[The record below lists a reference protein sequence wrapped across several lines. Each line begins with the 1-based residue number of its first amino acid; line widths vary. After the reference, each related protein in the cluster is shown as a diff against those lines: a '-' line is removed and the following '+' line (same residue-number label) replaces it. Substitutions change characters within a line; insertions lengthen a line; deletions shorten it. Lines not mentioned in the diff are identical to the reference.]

1 MRGIPAGGGA
11 RRGSDPRETSLIF
24 PPEIAEVLLQAKK
37 PAGTGGKM
45 DRKEYEEL
53 LIVIEQ
59 TIETSVSMG
68 AEHLRGY
75 DRDTHLH
82 GLGVLEKT
90 VKIPDRLYNNSD
102 IDSGDRYLD
111 AIDRLCGDC
120 CKGRIPEDT

>member
-1 MRGIPAGGGA
+1 
-11 RRGSDPRETSLIF
+11 
-24 PPEIAEVLLQAKK
+24 
-37 PAGTGGKM
+37 M

-90 VKIPDRLYNNSD
+90 VKIPDRPYNNSD